1 MQVGQAKNFKLENIE
16 VAQVKDLIHMIHD
29 ALSFKLSKSHLF
41 LA

>member
-16 VAQVKDLIHMIHD
+16 VAQVKDLIHDTWCFVIQVKQIP
-29 ALSFKLSKSHLF
+29 SF